1 MVIMVV
7 KVKVQICATV
17 ESNAAD
23 KSTEMAPLHGY
34 RSRSDLVNHLLVKW
48 VENPIKKEVSGV

>member
-1 MVIMVV
+1 MVE

-48 VENPIKKEVSGV
+48 VENPIKKEVVAV